1 MLLVVI
7 SDLTHPVFTQKK
19 RLPNCILH
27 HLAFLD
33 CRPSAKKC
41 RPSFLHLA
49 PKHHPKSI
57 ILLIFTPPF
66 SPPKKHICPI
76 LHCILLQKPCCL
88 LHFTLQTATFY
99 LAFCCILP
107 CVLLHLA
114 PRFAALYPAFCS
126 ILPHILLQI
135 ARHGVL
141 FA

>member
-7 SDLTHPVFTQKK
+7 SDLTHPVFPQKTIAELHFASFSPSRLSPK
-19 RLPNCILH
+19 R
-27 HLAFLD
+27 
-33 CRPSAKKC
+33 KKC

-57 ILLIFTPPF
+57 ILLIFTPHF
-66 SPPKKHICPI
+66 SLPKKHLCPI

-88 LHFTLQTATFY
+88 LHFTLQTATFH

-107 CVLLHLA
+107 CVLLHFA
-114 PRFAALYPAFCS
+114 PRFAAFCTAFCC

-135 ARHGVL
+135 VEHAML